1 MKLSHRS
8 FPHPVVGNADD
19 VPAAAFQ
26 AAITVHNDRVNY
38 YVDVKLQSS
47 SNTISKL
54 VKKGDVVYVLHVE
67 CGNTLYR
74 LATEF
79 SETDR
84 EFMIP
89 GECLNSNVELNV
101 FAQAK
106 KDLPKYRVE
115 GAHEDYGD
123 ATFAVNVG
131 DILAI
136 SEGYSFDA
144 DINFDMLR
152 SIGSIMEIKQR
163 DDKENAPMEIV
174 LNYEKIRIYL
184 SRADFENYKIIRVHQ
199 VLSASLIA
207 TIVLPALV
215 EALMAMR
222 EDDQSD
228 IKDTRWC
235 RCLKRRIE
243 YAGMSLA
250 TAPLKLAQDLLEM
263 PIKRAFMSAR
273 AILESVE

>member
-19 VPAAAFQ
+19 VVDTAFQ
-26 AAITVHNDRVNY
+26 AAVSVHNDRVNY
-38 YVDVKLQSS
+38 YIHVKLQCS

-54 VKKGDVVYVLHVE
+54 VKKGDVVYVLHIE

-74 LATEF
+74 SATEF
-79 SETDR
+79 SETER

-89 GECLNSNVELNV
+89 GECLNSNVEVNV

-106 KDLPKYRVE
+106 KDIAKYKVE
-115 GAHEDYGD
+115 NAHPDYAD
-123 ATFAVNVG
+123 ATFAVSAG

-136 SEGYSFDA
+136 SEGHSYDA

-152 SIGSIMEIKQR
+152 SMSSIMEIKER
-163 DDKENAPMEIV
+163 EDKDDAPMEIV

-184 SRADFENYKIIRVHQ
+184 SQADFENYKIIRAHQ

-215 EALMAMR
+215 EALMAMK

-228 IKDTRWC
+228 IEDTRWC

-243 YAGMSLA
+243 YAGLSLEA
-250 TAPLKLAQDLLEM
+250 PPLKLAQEILEK
-263 PIKRAFMSAR
+263 PVKRAFMSAR
-273 AILESVE
+273 ALLESVE

>member
-8 FPHPVVGNADD
+8 YPHPVVGNADD
-19 VPAAAFQ
+19 VIDAAFQ

-38 YVDVKLQSS
+38 YIHVKLQCS

-74 LATEF
+74 SATEF
-79 SETDR
+79 CENER

-89 GECLNSNVELNV
+89 GEYLISNVEVNV

-106 KDLPKYRVE
+106 KDIPKYKVE
-115 GAHEDYGD
+115 NAHPDYED
-123 ATFAVNVG
+123 ATFAVSSG

-136 SEGYSFDA
+136 SEGHSYDA

-152 SIGSIMEIKQR
+152 SMSSIMEIKER
-163 DDKENAPMEIV
+163 DDKDDAPMEIV

-184 SRADFENYKIIRVHQ
+184 SQADFENYKIIRVHQ

-215 EALMAMR
+215 EALMAMKE
-222 EDDQSD
+222 EDKSD
-228 IKDTRWC
+228 IEDTRWC

-243 YAGMSLA
+243 YAGMSLD
-250 TAPLKLAQDLLEM
+250 TPPLKLAQDLLEK